1 MIENIGQ
8 TLARNVRISVTPPL
22 QTTLGAEKAEI
33 LNRAVGRHIAT
44 LPPKRRTPFVMD
56 VGHQLFSSELPKV
69 YEFQADA
76 DGPFGRVGTLTYT
89 VDLEAL
95 RDSAL
100 ETDSVEWSV
109 HQVAEH
115 FGETVKALGRQA
127 RSLDELSQQVQR
139 GVELQESERP
149 SGADVPDSA
158 EPALPEIP
166 LAPLSDDGD
175 PA

>member
-8 TLARNVRISVTPPL
+8 TLARNVRISVSPPL
-22 QTTLGAEKAEI
+22 QTTLGAERAEA
-33 LNRAVGRHIAT
+33 LNCAVGRRIAT
-44 LPPKRRTPFVMD
+44 LPPKRRIPFIMD
-56 VGHQLFSSELPKV
+56 MGHHLFSSELPKV
-69 YEFQADA
+69 YEFQVDA

-109 HQVAEH
+109 YQVAKH
-115 FGETVKALGRQA
+115 FGETVKVLGRQV
-127 RSLDELSQQVQR
+127 RSLEALSQQIQR
-139 GVELQESERP
+139 GVERQDAERR
-149 SGADVPDSA
+149 SDDDVSDS

-166 LAPLSDDGD
+166 MEPLGGDGD
-175 PA
+175 RA